1 MKRDIPP
8 IMACECDCQS
18 SGFSKAEEELEAAF
32 TTCAECTTEAECKAN
47 ESCKDGYTSDEETE
61 CATQTC
67 PPGFEEKEGI
77 CVKVS
82 TEISIDKAEA
92 SVEASTGRSVIRIS
106 GVAFHEGI
114 NKNGWGLTREGAE
127 YIANAF
133 VGVDLTLNHPE
144 PDALGFSRNMD
155 GGVDEAV
162 VGIVREATV
171 ADSEDGWDVRYIA
184 DVYRTE
190 LFEAL
195 ESGLWLRDGYGV
207 SIGGTGTPERV
218 VESEEGVEMWFGAGF
233 EIDHLA
239 IVHRPAYP
247 GANIETAEK
256 VEIPAVADEE
266 FKYDSQTTEG
276 RKVNPMDSED
286 TQETLAASEDLQAQ
300 LVLANAR
307 IAEFEAAQEAAAE
320 EARMELVNQASEL
333 GMSGHEDLS
342 TDTLT
347 NLIASWNAAHPP
359 VPEVEMSPVAS
370 TDEPQTASV
379 EAPTQAV
386 VANFLNGEK
395 VETPEDQYAAC
406 YNRWVAA
413 WNGHLEGGEGSMRA
427 QTYEQIKEMI

>member
-1 MKRDIPP
+1 
-8 IMACECDCQS
+8 MACDCGSQS
-18 SGFSKAEEELEAAF
+18 SDFSKAEEELEAGF
-32 TTCAECTTEAECKAN
+32 TTCEKCTTEAECKAN
-47 ESCKDGYTSDEETE
+47 ESCKKGYTSDEETE

-67 PPGFEEKEGI
+67 PPGFEEKGGV

-106 GVAFHEGI
+106 GIAFHEGI

-127 YIANAF
+127 YVANAF

-155 GGVDEAV
+155 GGIDEAV

-171 ADSEDGWDVRYIA
+171 VDSEAGWEVRYIA

-256 VEIPAVADEE
+256 VELPATADEG
-266 FKYDSQTTEG
+266 FKYDSQPTAAHKVTE
-276 RKVNPMDSED
+276 MTSDED
-286 TQETLAASEDLQAQ
+286 IQEDETLVASEDLQAQ

-320 EARMELVNQASEL
+320 EARMELVNKASEL
-333 GMSGHEDLS
+333 GMNGHEELS
-342 TDTLT
+342 SATLT
-347 NLIASWNAAHPP
+347 NLIASWEEAHPP
-359 VPEVEMSPVAS
+359 VPEVEMAPIASTTESPV
-370 TDEPQTASV
+370 TADV
-379 EAPTQAV
+379 EAPSGKV
-386 VANFLNGEK
+386 IANFLNGEK
-395 VETPEDQYAAC
+395 VETPESAYAAC

-413 WNGHLEGGEGSMRA
+413 WNGHLQGDEGSMRA